1 MLLRLW
7 KKAVP
12 FNAPLD
18 FYSNVIVELHVNELL
33 LFLCNASI
41 SFYSLFPETRNF
53 LRNVKKKLLSIN

>member
-41 SFYSLFPETRNF
+41 SFYSLFPETF